1 MGLGHGP
8 VTHRPFSRS
17 EAGTGLIGTS
27 AGAAVFILLM
37 LFAVQL
43 TVHLYATSTVNAAGY
58 DAARMVAARTVDHS
72 SAAAVGEA
80 QTRAEERF
88 RELVGDGARDATF
101 TWGHDGDDVTLH
113 VVVAGP
119 RILPSTLRDD
129 TGLGD
134 IERTFRVRVE
144 RER

>member
-1 MGLGHGP
+1 MGL
-8 VTHRPFSRS
+8 
-17 EAGTGLIGTS
+17 LGTS

-58 DAARMVAARTVDHS
+58 DSARMVASRTVDHS
-72 SAAAVGEA
+72 DPDSVSRAQVEA
-80 QTRAEERF
+80 ESRF
-88 RELVGDGARDATF
+88 RDLVGGAARDATF
-101 TWGHDGDDVTLH
+101 TWNHDGDEVSLR
-113 VVVAGP
+113 VVVDGP
-119 RILPSTLRDD
+119 RILPATFREN
-129 TGLGD
+129 TGLGQ

>member
-1 MGLGHGP
+1 MQ
-8 VTHRPFSRS
+8 RPASRS
-17 EAGTGLIGTS
+17 EAGAGLIGTS
-27 AGAAVFILLM
+27 AGAAAFILLM

-58 DAARMVAARTVDHS
+58 DAARMVASHTVDHS
-72 SAAAVGEA
+72 SGDAVSEA
-80 QTRAEERF
+80 QARAEERF
-88 RELVGDGARDATF
+88 RDLVGEGARDATF

-113 VVVAGP
+113 VVVGGP
-119 RILPSTLRDD
+119 RILPAALRDS
-129 TGLGD
+129 TGLGQ